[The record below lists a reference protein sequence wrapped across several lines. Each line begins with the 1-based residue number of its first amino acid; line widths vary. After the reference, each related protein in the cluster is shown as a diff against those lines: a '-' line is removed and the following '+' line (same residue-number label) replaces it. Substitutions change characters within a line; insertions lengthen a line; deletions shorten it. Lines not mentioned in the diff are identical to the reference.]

1 MRLFGW
7 QNITNIGSK
16 ICIPLPVGYL
26 PLTGGE
32 EIGRSVELIEDC
44 DPLLFREPPVQN
56 KSILILAVAATS
68 LISMSASAAVIAS
81 WSMPTA
87 VPGSTAGTSYN
98 YGAANAGELTSGTM
112 LSSAHA
118 AIATIYSSP
127 AGNGSTYSFSSNSWA
142 IGDYYQVSVSTIG
155 YSGVSISWDQTRSS
169 SGPTTFDAVM
179 SIDGG
184 ANWTTILAGYSV
196 ISAGSAGTNTNSWNI
211 TTPQAAFTLT
221 AAAGAA
227 ANGQANVLFRLRS
240 TVTAAAAGGTNR
252 IDNFIVSAVPA
263 PGAIALLGLAGLIG
277 RRRR

>member
-1 MRLFGW
+1 M
-7 QNITNIGSK
+7 
-16 ICIPLPVGYL
+16 
-26 PLTGGE
+26 
-32 EIGRSVELIEDC
+32 
-44 DPLLFREPPVQN
+44 QN
-56 KSILILAVAATS
+56 KSTLLLAVAATS

-87 VPGSTAGTSYN
+87 VPAATTGTSYN
-98 YGAANAGELTSGTM
+98 YGAANSGELTSGTM

-118 AIATIYSSP
+118 VAATTYSSP
-127 AGNGSTYSFSSNSWA
+127 TGNGSTYSLSSNNWT

-169 SGPTTFDAVM
+169 TGPATFDAEM
-179 SIDGG
+179 SVDGG

-196 ISAGSAGTNTNSWNI
+196 VQAGLAGTDTTSWNTI
-211 TTPQAAFTLT
+211 TAQSGFTLT
-221 AAAGAA
+221 AVASAA

-240 TVTAAAAGGTNR
+240 TVTTTAAGTNR
-252 IDNFIVSAVPA
+252 IDNFIVSTVPA

>member
-1 MRLFGW
+1 M
-7 QNITNIGSK
+7 
-16 ICIPLPVGYL
+16 GYL
-26 PLTGGE
+26 PITGGE

-87 VPGSTAGTSYN
+87 VPAATTGTSYN
-98 YGAANAGELTSGTM
+98 YGAANSGELTSGTM

-118 AIATIYSSP
+118 VAATTYSSP
-127 AGNGSTYSFSSNSWA
+127 GGNGSTYSFSSNNWT

-169 SGPTTFDAVM
+169 TGPATFDAVM
-179 SIDGG
+179 SVDGG
-184 ANWTTILAGYSV
+184 TNWTTILAGYSV
-196 ISAGSAGTNTNSWNI
+196 VQAGGAGTNTTSWNSV
-211 TTPQAAFTLT
+211 TAQAGFTLT
-221 AAAGAA
+221 AVAGAA
-227 ANGQANVLFRLRS
+227 ADEQANVLFRLRS
-240 TVTAAAAGGTNR
+240 TVTTAAAGTNR